1 MRRARKMAERLK
13 IVKDDPW
20 LEPVEGEL
28 EYRRKLYLDAL
39 KEIEE
44 ASESIADYADGYLYF
59 GFQRDEEAHGWWFRE
74 WLPGAWEVFLF
85 GDFNGWERRSR
96 RWPGEPTVCGVF
108 SFMTAIGAGA

>member
-1 MRRARKMAERLK
+1 MARFMRRARKMAERLK

-59 GFQRDEEAHGWWFRE
+59 GGHGLR
-74 WLPGAWEVFLF
+74 G
-85 GDFNGWERRSR
+85 GRSLLR
-96 RWPGEPTVCGVF
+96 
-108 SFMTAIGAGA
+108 

>member
-1 MRRARKMAERLK
+1 MWRARKMAERLK

-59 GFQRDEEAHGWWFRE
+59 GFQRDEERTDGGSASGCR
-74 WLPGAWEVFLF
+74 GM
-85 GDFNGWERRSR
+85 G
-96 RWPGEPTVCGVF
+96 GV
-108 SFMTAIGAGA
+108 SVR

>member
-1 MRRARKMAERLK
+1 MARFMRRARKMAERLK

-59 GFQRDEEAHGWWFRE
+59 GFQRDEEAH
-74 WLPGAWEVFLF
+74 
-85 GDFNGWERRSR
+85 
-96 RWPGEPTVCGVF
+96 
-108 SFMTAIGAGA
+108 